1 MMRQLFARFFLR
13 ACTACC
19 CALVVC
25 SAVFAAGYKVARRIP
40 VGGDGAWDGLALD
53 PDTQRIYITRGTH
66 VMVVDEASGKVIG
79 DILLAGTKNV
89 HHVAVAPD
97 LGKGFTSNGSANTV
111 TIFDLKTLKPISDV
125 KVTGQDPDAIVYDP
139 TTKRVFVFNAKTK
152 NATVLDANN
161 GQVAGTVT
169 LSGAPEQAQLD
180 GRGSVFVNI
189 DDKSSMVQFDAK
201 TLAIKSEWPL
211 APCEG
216 PSALAFDSA
225 TGASSLLATR

>member
-1 MMRQLFARFFLR
+1 MRPVAKS
-13 ACTACC
+13 
-19 CALVVC
+19 LVTFC
-25 SAVFAAGYKVARRIP
+25 S
-40 VGGDGAWDGLALD
+40 LA
-53 PDTQRIYITRGTH
+53 PRTYITWRSLRT
-66 VMVVDEASGKVIG
+66 
-79 DILLAGTKNV
+79 
-89 HHVAVAPD
+89 
-97 LGKGFTSNGSANTV
+97 
-111 TIFDLKTLKPISDV
+111 
-125 KVTGQDPDAIVYDP
+125 YDP